1 MNLVLTGKNFVIS
14 DRIRDYVEKKIG
26 KLDRYLPEIDEAR
39 VEITQEKTK
48 SSRDRNVVQ
57 LTLRTTGTILRAEN
71 RSEAIYGSIDV
82 VVDKIHRQ
90 IARYKGKRVDRWHG
104 NLSKQQRQNHD
115 VQTPVDEVPELDA
128 ETLAAIAEEQERRI
142 VRTKRFFINP
152 MTEDEAIEQMELLG
166 HNFFVFY
173 NANVGRINVLYRR
186 ADDNYG
192 LLDPE
197 LA

>member
-1 MNLVLTGKNFVIS
+1 MNLVLKGKNFVIS

-39 VEITQEKTK
+39 VEITQEKTRSNK
-48 SSRDRNVVQ
+48 DRNVVQ
-57 LTLRTTGTILRAEN
+57 ITLRTNGTILRAEN
-71 RSEAIYGSIDV
+71 RSEAIYGSIDE

-90 IARYKGKRVDRWHG
+90 IVRYKGKRVDRWHG
-104 NLSKQQRQNHD
+104 NMNKQQRQA
-115 VQTPVDEVPELDA
+115 QTDEVMPEVSEA
-128 ETLAAIAEEQERRI
+128 TLASIAEEQERRI
-142 VRTKRFFINP
+142 VRTKQFLMNP

-166 HNFFVFY
+166 HSFFVFY
-173 NANVGRINVLYRR
+173 NINASRINVLYRR
-186 ADDNYG
+186 ADNNYG